1 MEKKYSLNFIRK
13 KFNELDIIN
22 IFTIGY
28 IFIISFCLFYFSKGD
43 IRGVNPDFSLYIEP
57 VNDFAK
63 SNCNFTEC
71 LQYFIPDKSATD
83 VKWILNPFYSIFFL
97 IPISIFN
104 SDLLFL
110 LQGIALTFF
119 IFLLLKNLLEE
130 FYLNILSQKIISSII
145 LIGFLNYEFIKDTLT
160 SGTMSICFLLI
171 LLVIKFRDKFLY
183 ATIILSL
190 AAILRSNFIFMSLSF
205 VFSLLIVKPKKYK
218 SYLYISFISI
228 LVYSIYYKLIYF
240 SYPGNV
246 LTWLFKTGFNG
257 SEVID
262 NFFLERL
269 PPNTEISIWEP
280 NISEVISLFIKDFS
294 LLYGVIINYIFK
306 IIQFLNYMHMG
317 FFTDERGIWIQRL
330 SNIIN
335 FGVIYLPS
343 FYVLNFSAIS
353 ILVFKNKILR
363 KFEELIIFWT
373 ILYIIL
379 HSLILGEARYLI
391 GYHFILI
398 TIFLRYLSLISKL
411 FPKKEII

>member
-1 MEKKYSLNFIRK
+1 
-13 KFNELDIIN
+13 
-22 IFTIGY
+22 
-28 IFIISFCLFYFSKGD
+28 
-43 IRGVNPDFSLYIEP
+43 
-57 VNDFAK
+57 
-63 SNCNFTEC
+63 
-71 LQYFIPDKSATD
+71 
-83 VKWILNPFYSIFFL
+83 
-97 IPISIFN
+97 
-104 SDLLFL
+104 
-110 LQGIALTFF
+110 
-119 IFLLLKNLLEE
+119 
-130 FYLNILSQKIISSII
+130 
-145 LIGFLNYEFIKDTLT
+145 
-160 SGTMSICFLLI
+160 
-171 LLVIKFRDKFLY
+171 
-183 ATIILSL
+183 
-190 AAILRSNFIFMSLSF
+190 MSLSF